1 MLSDTNQTILGLA
14 PADFFYRAVFL
25 ATVFV
30 IALIIEH
37 LVIRVSRRA
46 LDASRIPS
54 ASIFLNVI
62 RSIIWMFAIL
72 SVLQPVF
79 GIQPTAFV
87 TALGVTSIALSFGLQ
102 DTVSNLIGGLG
113 LMLAGVIK
121 PGDHVTIG
129 DISGEVTDINW
140 RSTIVRE
147 RTGRVQ
153 IIPNSVLNK
162 TAFTHRTRWAIT
174 DVAVPVLVKPT
185 ADLDVVTKEIIEV
198 AQELLTESLDLTFPI
213 EVRFESITN
222 VGVQAL
228 VHLHIRDSVQ
238 AEPVADKLVRA
249 LAGRLW
255 LAGVEYYSLTSSDV
269 PLALEKWSLI

>member
-30 IALIIEH
+30 IAFIIEH

-249 LAGRLW
+249 LAGRFW
-255 LAGVEYYSLTSSDV
+255 LAGVES
-269 PLALEKWSLI
+269 

>member
-1 MLSDTNQTILGLA
+1 M
-14 PADFFYRAVFL
+14 
-25 ATVFV
+25 
-30 IALIIEH
+30 
-37 LVIRVSRRA
+37 
-46 LDASRIPS
+46 
-54 ASIFLNVI
+54 
-62 RSIIWMFAIL
+62 
-72 SVLQPVF
+72 
-79 GIQPTAFV
+79 
-87 TALGVTSIALSFGLQ
+87 
-102 DTVSNLIGGLG
+102 
-113 LMLAGVIK
+113 
-121 PGDHVTIG
+121 
-129 DISGEVTDINW
+129 
-140 RSTIVRE
+140 RE

-198 AQELLTESLDLTFPI
+198 AQELLAESLDLTFPI

-255 LAGVEYYSLTSSDV
+255 LAGVES
-269 PLALEKWSLI
+269 